1 MSGSVG
7 LNIRFD
13 EAVQALVG
21 NKQWMKLQGT
31 RALKTAQK
39 QFDQEIKRAFDGD
52 YDAQFWVDFPMAH
65 LRGQPEKGLKWDS
78 WELTGSVPRT
88 CAMPSYETHEKH
100 SRKLSN
106 IFAPLIAEILELI
119 GEQVNRSIAKRGG
132 KVLNVRTPSKH
143 HDQSFNCPAQADD
156 PQGILL
162 VGGFGS
168 SQYLRQQV
176 VKKFPDIQ
184 VIQPNDAWAAVVK

>member
-1 MSGSVG
+1 MSGSVR

-13 EAVQALVG
+13 EAVQAQVG
-21 NKQWMKLQGT
+21 HEQWMNLQGT
-31 RALKTAQK
+31 RALKTARNQY
-39 QFDQEIKRAFDGD
+39 DREIKEVFDGNRHS
-52 YDAQFWVDFPMAH
+52 QFCMNFPMGH
-65 LRGQPEKGLKWDS
+65 LRGHHPEKGLKCDS

-88 CAMPSYETHEKH
+88 CAIPSYETHEKH
-100 SRKLSN
+100 SRKLG
-106 IFAPLIAEILELI
+106 IAPLIAEILELI